1 MELSLVLPPRL
12 TNARLTP
19 PSPLPTNNSPLDQI
33 TNVLSTE
40 LDARSLSV
48 PAAIIPSGLLSP
60 NSARVLYAFI
70 HYSYTEKYAV
80 PLSILSNRRSL
91 MTHMEVSI
99 DVLAAATAAG
109 NPGLAD
115 AAEAEFASLR
125 SRLKDRDVLDVL
137 SIKRGAHPTV
147 DAELRALIENYHA
160 SPARA
165 ETLQTW
171 VTLANA
177 PSLCAAV
184 SGAYL
189 ASRSELSA
197 AVVRE
202 AAAMRQAAQ
211 IRADLD
217 EERRFSVRMA
227 LQLAEMEARVQELE
241 LEREEERMKLMVED
255 MHRASQD
262 HTQVERQMHEDG
274 PISLCGTIGP
284 DIGPGDVDLEGESED
299 DMETT
304 DAVEAGKGKQEGE
317 MHVVAGIHEMDG
329 GSAVATAAA
338 SVDGRDC
345 RAQPA
350 TAADI
355 TPTTIAETATETT
368 TNSDALAPRKDS
380 KPALANDPL
389 DFTAETPPDPQ
400 HAFQD
405 LALEPAAT
413 DESDFEEVVSIHSP
427 SRPVE
432 PPLAEPRPSSAAVEA
447 QEEEASSRLEV
458 DDTGKDRAKT
468 GVKAEAQAEVRPD
481 ASTTQSTVDNIE
493 DASADKPS
501 EDVSAGLSTALHPT
515 GPSTAAELERPA
527 LPPRPEPITR
537 TSIATAA
544 VTAAV
549 TAVAAASPLPLLG
562 TTPPCLNI
570 FHREPR
576 PEQPTTALS
585 PITAAADS
593 SPTTGP
599 DAIPAPILVSM
610 PVSVS
615 PGSASC
621 RPVSVP
627 GGLPASPTG
636 SLQLNADDADGAPVV
651 RDYACQ
657 QTQQQLQH
665 NLPPSPCPSPLLS
678 TSPSA
683 RRVRK
688 PRFFGM
694 WTSAETPSTT
704 SGNSLKA
711 DNTAPTEAENTALS
725 QPQRTNSLM
734 HIQMP
739 AQAYTHV
746 SETPRGPGW
755 SPFA

>member
-1 MELSLVLPPRL
+1 MEL
-12 TNARLTP
+12 
-19 PSPLPTNNSPLDQI
+19 SPLDQI
-33 TNVLSTE
+33 SNVLSTE

-48 PAAIIPSGLLSP
+48 PATIIPSGLLSP
-60 NSARVLYAFI
+60 NSAQVLYAFI
-70 HYSYTEKYAV
+70 HYSYTQKYVV
-80 PLSILSNRRSL
+80 PLPIPSSRRSL
-91 MTHMEVSI
+91 MAHMQTSI

-109 NPGLAD
+109 NTGLAD

-125 SRLKDRDVLDVL
+125 PRLKDRDVLDVL

-147 DAELRALIENYHA
+147 DAELRALVENYHS

-177 PSLCAAV
+177 PSLCAAI

-197 AVVRE
+197 AVARE
-202 AAAMRQAAQ
+202 AAAMRQAVQ
-211 IRADLD
+211 IRSDLD
-217 EERRFSVRMA
+217 EERRVSVRMS

-241 LEREEERMKLMVED
+241 REREEERMKLMVED
-255 MHRASQD
+255 MHRASQE

-304 DAVEAGKGKQEGE
+304 DAVEAGKGRQEGE
-317 MHVVAGIHEMDG
+317 MHIVAGIHEMDG
-329 GSAVATAAA
+329 ESAVATAAA

-355 TPTTIAETATETT
+355 TPTTIAETATETA
-368 TNSDALAPRKDS
+368 TNPDALAPRKDS
-380 KPALANDPL
+380 EPALANDPL
-389 DFTAETPPDPQ
+389 AFTAETPPDPQ

-413 DESDFEEVVSIHSP
+413 DESDFEVVSIHPP

-432 PPLAEPRPSSAAVEA
+432 APLAEPQPSSAAVEA

-458 DDTGKDRAKT
+458 DDTGKDKAKT
-468 GVKAEAQAEVRPD
+468 GAKAEAQAEMRPD
-481 ASTTQSTVDNIE
+481 ASTTQSTADNIA
-493 DASADKPS
+493 DASADEPS
-501 EDVSAGLSTALHPT
+501 ENASAGFSTALHPT
-515 GPSTAAELERPA
+515 EPSTAAELERPA
-527 LPPRPEPITR
+527 LPPRPQPITK

-549 TAVAAASPLPLLG
+549 TAVAAASPPLLS
-562 TTPPCLNI
+562 TTPPCLNF
-570 FHREPR
+570 FHHE

-585 PITAAADS
+585 PITVAADS
-593 SPTTGP
+593 SPATGP

-610 PVSVS
+610 PVSGG

-621 RPVSVP
+621 RPVSIP

-665 NLPPSPCPSPLLS
+665 NLPPSPCPSPS
-678 TSPSA
+678 ISSSPSTRRA
-683 RRVRK
+683 RK
-688 PRFFGM
+688 TRFFGM
-694 WTSAETPSTT
+694 WPPGGNSSTT
-704 SGNSLKA
+704 
-711 DNTAPTEAENTALS
+711 PTEGENTVLS
-725 QPQRTNSLM
+725 QPQRTKSLM
-734 HIQMP
+734 HVQMP

-755 SPFA
+755 SSYA

>member
-1 MELSLVLPPRL
+1 MELS
-12 TNARLTP
+12 
-19 PSPLPTNNSPLDQI
+19 
-33 TNVLSTE
+33 
-40 LDARSLSV
+40 SLSV
-48 PAAIIPSGLLSP
+48 PATIIPSGLLSP
-60 NSARVLYAFI
+60 NSAQVLYAFI
-70 HYSYTEKYAV
+70 HYSYTQKYVV
-80 PLSILSNRRSL
+80 PLPIPSSRRSL
-91 MTHMEVSI
+91 MAHMQTSI

-109 NPGLAD
+109 NTGLAD

-125 SRLKDRDVLDVL
+125 PRLKDRDVLDVL

-147 DAELRALIENYHA
+147 DAELRALIENYHS

-177 PSLCAAV
+177 PSLCAAI

-197 AVVRE
+197 AVARE
-202 AAAMRQAAQ
+202 AAAMRQAVQ
-211 IRADLD
+211 IRSDLD
-217 EERRFSVRMA
+217 EERRVSVRMS
-227 LQLAEMEARVQELE
+227 LQLADMEARVQELE
-241 LEREEERMKLMVED
+241 REREEERMKLMVED
-255 MHRASQD
+255 MHRASQE

-284 DIGPGDVDLEGESED
+284 DLGPGDVDLEGESED

-304 DAVEAGKGKQEGE
+304 DAVEAGKGRQEGE
-317 MHVVAGIHEMDG
+317 MHIVAGIHEMDG
-329 GSAVATAAA
+329 ESAVATAAA

-355 TPTTIAETATETT
+355 TPTNIAEAATETAA
-368 TNSDALAPRKDS
+368 NPDALAPRKDS
-380 KPALANDPL
+380 EPALANDPL
-389 DFTAETPPDPQ
+389 AFTAETPPDPQ

-413 DESDFEEVVSIHSP
+413 DESDFEVVSIHPRHGPWRRRSRSRSP
-427 SRPVE
+427 RRQRSKLKKKRPV
-432 PPLAEPRPSSAAVEA
+432 V
-447 QEEEASSRLEV
+447 
-458 DDTGKDRAKT
+458 
-468 GVKAEAQAEVRPD
+468 AEAQAEMRPD
-481 ASTTQSTVDNIE
+481 ASTTQSTADNIA
-493 DASADKPS
+493 DASADEPS
-501 EDVSAGLSTALHPT
+501 ENASAGFSTALHPT
-515 GPSTAAELERPA
+515 EPSTAAELERPA
-527 LPPRPEPITR
+527 LPPRPQPITK
-537 TSIATAA
+537 TSITTAA

-549 TAVAAASPLPLLG
+549 TAVAAASPPLLS
-562 TTPPCLNI
+562 TTPPCLNF
-570 FHREPR
+570 FHHE

-585 PITAAADS
+585 PITVAADS
-593 SPTTGP
+593 SPATGP

-610 PVSVS
+610 PVSGG

-621 RPVSVP
+621 RPVSIP

-665 NLPPSPCPSPLLS
+665 NLPPSPCPSPS
-678 TSPSA
+678 ISSSPSTRRA
-683 RRVRK
+683 RK
-688 PRFFGM
+688 ARFFGM
-694 WTSAETPSTT
+694 WPSG
-704 SGNSLKA
+704 GNSS
-711 DNTAPTEAENTALS
+711 TAPTEGENTVLS
-725 QPQRTNSLM
+725 QPQRTKSLM
-734 HIQMP
+734 HVQMP

-755 SPFA
+755 SSYA